1 MHTKIVYTGIHIK
14 KGHLCAH
21 CQNYPGIPAHT
32 DSGMR
37 ILRIPKHVYVDMLVC
52 SLSGVGVEG
61 AKKRRYRIPR
71 NP

>member
-1 MHTKIVYTGIHIK
+1 MHTMHTQIVYTGIHFK

-37 ILRIPKHVYVDMLVC
+37 ILCIPKQIYTDMVIYYLGGI
-52 SLSGVGVEG
+52 GVRG
-61 AKKRRYRIPR
+61 
-71 NP
+71 